1 MQKNWVRWLLFAAL
15 AMVWGSS
22 FLLMKKGMRT
32 FTYDQMGALRIVF
45 AWILAAV
52 LSIRDFRE
60 IKKSDVWPLIWVGL
74 LGNGIPYYL
83 FPLAV
88 KHLDSGLVGIFNSL
102 VPLFTLITG
111 ALFFGRIFKPV
122 QVLGVIVGFSGA
134 VLLLFPKLNLEINP
148 NLIYGSLAITS
159 TICYALSINTI
170 SSKLE
175 HMRSIAI
182 TGLSLSVVGPPSLA
196 YLLSSDFID
205 RLTTHPLGY
214 TNLGIAA
221 FLGMVNSA
229 LAIIV
234 FNQLIKLTSPLFSS
248 SVTYFI
254 PVVALMWGAFDGEQL
269 SLLHIVGVSTILV
282 GVYLVNKRR

>member
-1 MQKNWVRWLLFAAL
+1 MRWFLFATL
-15 AMVWGSS
+15 AIVWGSS
-22 FLLMKKGMRT
+22 FLLMKKGLRT
-32 FTYDQMGALRIVF
+32 YTYDQMGALRIVF
-45 AWILAAV
+45 AWLLAAI
-52 LSIRDFRE
+52 LSVKDFKEIR
-60 IKKSDVWPLIWVGL
+60 KSDFWPLMWVGL

-111 ALFFGRIFKPV
+111 SIFFGRNFKPI

-134 VLLLFPKLNLEINP
+134 LLLLFPKLNLEVNP
-148 NLIYGSLAITS
+148 NLIYGSLAIAS

-182 TGLSLSVVGPPSLA
+182 TGLSLSVVGPPSLV
-196 YLLSSDFID
+196 YLLSTDFID

-234 FNQLIKLTSPLFSS
+234 FNQLIKMTSPLFSS

-254 PVVALMWGAFDGEQL
+254 PVVALMWGAYDGEQL
-269 SLLHIVGVSTILV
+269 GFFHLLGVSTILI

>member
-1 MQKNWVRWLLFAAL
+1 MRREKWLRWVIFISLAL
-15 AMVWGSS
+15 VWGSS
-22 FLLMKKGMRT
+22 FLLMKKGLRT

-45 AWILAAV
+45 AWILAAI
-52 LSIRDFRE
+52 LSIKDFSLV
-60 IKKSDVWPLIWVGL
+60 KKSEIFPLFWVGI

-111 ALFFGRIFKPV
+111 AIFFGKYFRRI
-122 QVLGVIVGFSGA
+122 QVIGVIIGLAGA
-134 VLLLFPKLNLEINP
+134 LLLLFPKMNLEVNP
-148 NLIYGSLAITS
+148 NFVYGSLAIIS
-159 TICYALSINTI
+159 TVCYALSINTI
-170 SSKLE
+170 SEKLSG
-175 HMRSIAI
+175 MRSIAI
-182 TGLSLSVVGPPSLA
+182 TGLSLTVVGVPSLL
-196 YLLSSDFID
+196 YLFFTDFRE
-205 RLTTHPLGY
+205 RLFTDPLGF

-234 FNQLIKLTSPLFSS
+234 FNELIKLTNPLFSS

-254 PVVALMWGAFDGEQL
+254 PVVALLWGALDGEKIG
-269 SLLHIVGVSTILV
+269 LLHLLGISTILT
-282 GVYLVNKRR
+282 GVYLVNKR

>member
-1 MQKNWVRWLLFAAL
+1 MRWLLFAAL
-15 AMVWGSS
+15 AIVWGSS
-22 FLLMKKGMRT
+22 FLLMKKSMRT

-45 AWILAAV
+45 AWLLAAI
-52 LSIRDFRE
+52 LSIKDFKS
-60 IKKSDVWPLIWVGL
+60 ISKKDLWPLIWVGL

-111 ALFFGRIFKPV
+111 AMFFGRIFKPV
-122 QVLGVIVGFSGA
+122 QIVGVIVGFTGA
-134 VLLLFPKLNLEINP
+134 VLLLFPKLNFEVNP
-148 NLIYGSLAITS
+148 NLTFGSLAIAS

-170 SSKLE
+170 SSKLG

-196 YLLSSDFID
+196 YLFATDFIE

-214 TNLGIAA
+214 VNLGIAA

-234 FNQLIKLTSPLFSS
+234 FNQLIKMTSPLFSS

-254 PVVALMWGAFDGEQL
+254 PVVALMWGAYDGEHL
-269 SLLHIVGVSTILV
+269 GMLHVIGVVTILI

>member
-1 MQKNWVRWLLFAAL
+1 MWSKKWMRWGIFIAL
-15 AMVWGSS
+15 ALVWGSS

-45 AWILAAV
+45 AWLLAAA
-52 LSIRDFRE
+52 LSIKDFLRL
-60 IKKSDVWPLIWVGL
+60 KKSDILPLFWVGL

-102 VPLFTLITG
+102 VPLFTLVTG
-111 ALFFGRIFKPV
+111 AAFFGKFFRRI
-122 QVLGVIVGFSGA
+122 QVIGVIVGFAGA
-134 VLLLFPKLNLEINP
+134 FVLLFPKMNFEVSP
-148 NLIYGSLAITS
+148 NLIYGSLAIIS
-159 TICYALSINTI
+159 TVCYALSINTI
-170 SSKLE
+170 SSHLSG
-175 HMRSIAI
+175 MRSIAI
-182 TGLSLSVVGPPSLA
+182 TGLSLTVVGVPSVL
-196 YLLSSDFID
+196 YLFSTDFTMRLFSD
-205 RLTTHPLGY
+205 PLGY

-234 FNQLIKLTSPLFSS
+234 FNELIKLTNPLFSS

-254 PVVALMWGAFDGEQL
+254 PVVALLWGAVDGEKIG
-269 SLLHIVGVSTILV
+269 LLHLLGISTILT
-282 GVYLVNKRR
+282 GVYLVNKK